1 MASRMA
7 CRTGPVSQVAW
18 STARSRVP
26 RVLPR
31 TTRSTR
37 CRPMRQ
43 SAAVSALYGAVWNT
57 PTDAYLT
64 LGLAHCFEKTD
75 DGKLVDRYIIEPLS
89 ANSLEC
95 MANGGKTCYKHVF
108 STTLEQAQSRDKA
121 ALPAEFAEARFC
133 EEYETRCDS
142 AARTWLRPHA
152 LDNLLGI
159 VPLGQVKSNFQYSVV
174 DKRVLNFEN
183 VVDDDDNI
191 KQDLSIDVY
200 GRKAADEAAAA
211 LAADGASPVAGG
223 AAEVA
228 EEEEDDIDALLA

>member
-1 MASRMA
+1 
-7 CRTGPVSQVAW
+7 
-18 STARSRVP
+18 
-26 RVLPR
+26 
-31 TTRSTR
+31 
-37 CRPMRQ
+37 MRQ

>member
-1 MASRMA
+1 MNVGMHD
-7 CRTGPVSQVAW
+7 TSQDAARAW
-18 STARSRVP
+18 C
-26 RVLPR
+26 LP
-31 TTRSTR
+31 TTF
-37 CRPMRQ
+37 PPIL
-43 SAAVSALYGAVWNT
+43 AADLLQPHLPPPFTS
-57 PTDAYLT
+57 P
-64 LGLAHCFEKTD
+64 
-75 DGKLVDRYIIEPLS
+75 
-89 ANSLEC
+89 
-95 MANGGKTCYKHVF
+95 GGKTCYKHVF